1 MVWKLLIWCSFK
13 EADYSKRD
21 NSKVLG
27 LFFFLLSVL
36 RINEYRAAITHN
48 DSQV

>member
-27 LFFFLLSVL
+27 FFLLSIL
-36 RINEYRAAITHN
+36 RMNEYRAAITHN